1 MASTINICLGEQAA
15 VQASVSNAS
24 TPYTWT
30 WSNSSSADS
39 AIFDSDAG
47 SGYVNLTDGNGCVAD
62 TASFTIVEDIPPVVG
77 TLSAS
82 QVNCG
87 GTLPDPLTLAGHN
100 AVAYSWII
108 STDTITYTTIA
119 GATNDNLSSAEIG
132 AITQTSLYK
141 AVASNNNACPSD
153 TSNVIVISTIPET
166 QALGDTTI
174 CLGESA
180 GLFGSVIPPLVTE
193 SNLQSDNGT
202 SVADDANVVRTLT
215 SSATTGIISDIDVT
229 ITAASSFDQ
238 WNAAYEVQY
247 FDGSVWQTVTPFA
260 LGVPFNVYQF
270 NGNNAVGQQVQVRVV
285 DIDNNQDFITYDVDA
300 AFIYVRTAAIQFEW
314 SPAATL
320 NTINIYSDSNTNG
333 YNSIHTHGIFT
344 IYEWRYFLYSDGCG
358 YCKCKYTAYSGY
370 WIYGADTICSGTSTT
385 LTAIGGSEGSGASYE
400 WYASGPGVGPI
411 LSTTSSVTVSPS
423 ASIDY
428 YVRRVPTSTGCSTP
442 TAYFSVSVEV
452 NPTPTAPSAGGTII
466 TAGTTASLSASGA
479 GPNDTYHWF
488 DALTGGTELTT
499 GATYTTP
506 VLNATT
512 TYYVELLDI
521 TGGCPSARTPVTVT
535 VNPAPSFIWTGLT
548 SSDWNVITNWVSG
561 VVPGLTDV
569 ATIPATGVTNYPM
582 ITGTANVGPTVIESG
597 ASMNIAPGGVLN
609 VLDVFANN
617 GTLTLMSD
625 ATGDGVLMDTAA
637 GAQFSGSITVERYNP
652 GDQFHILGTPVVAN
666 LTQIG
671 DDVSGPL
678 GNGLVGTDGVAVSP
692 DLTTQIYLN
701 SGVCDSLNVGSNYG
715 NVFSYDESLANNC
728 SFEGWVVESAGV
740 MEPGKGYMTFLVPGS
755 TVDFTGTPNT
765 GSITTP
771 SMTNSGGGIFS
782 GAGWNL
788 LSNPYP
794 SYVNTADFIV
804 ANPGINSPNTFT
816 DTGVYTGSY
825 QSILPVTGQNVIAI
839 AQGFVMRNGANAA
852 ASPIAP
858 TFTNDMRSTTG
869 TGFRSNLL
877 GLQVD
882 VLSENGR
889 DKTEVFFA
897 EGATEG
903 FDVMGDGVKHQSQTG
918 RPTISTRFE
927 DSYLGVQT
935 YPLTDDLSRVIE
947 LDVSPGLATNF
958 SFVVDAD
965 RIPLAYD
972 VFLIDRANQT
982 RQNIRTMASLE
993 IANDEEVISSGRFAI
1008 EISKA
1013 NATTSIDDMFANVMI
1028 WDVDGTIII
1037 DPSNASFA
1045 NNYRVEVFDMLGRL
1059 IMSAPNADGVTEI
1072 NLTPHR
1078 GYVNIRLSGEG
1089 SVMTTKLFVK

>member
-1 MASTINICLGEQAA
+1 MASTINICLGEQEA

-39 AIFDSDAG
+39 AIFASDAG

-100 AVAYSWII
+100 AAAYSWII
-108 STDTITYTTIA
+108 STDTITYTAIS

-166 QALGDTTI
+166 EALGDTTI

-193 SNLQSDNGT
+193 SNLQSDMGT

-238 WNAAYEVQY
+238 WNTAYEVQY

-285 DIDNNQDFITYDVDA
+285 DIDNNQDLITYDVDA

-320 NTINIYSDSNTNG
+320 NSNA
-333 YNSIHTHGIFT
+333 IFT
-344 IYEWRYFLYSDGCG
+344 PIATPTDTTVYTLTGYSLSMNGDTSC
-358 YCKCKYTAYSGY
+358 TATDVVTVNVNTPPTAVTGFT
-370 WIYGADTICSGTSTT
+370 GADTICSGTSTT

-488 DALTGGTELTT
+488 DASTGGTELTT

-512 TYYVELLDI
+512 TYYVEIMDA

-569 ATIPATGVTNYPM
+569 ATIPATGV
-582 ITGTANVGPTVIESG
+582 V
-597 ASMNIAPGGVLN
+597 
-609 VLDVFANN
+609 
-617 GTLTLMSD
+617 
-625 ATGDGVLMDTAA
+625 
-637 GAQFSGSITVERYNP
+637 Q
-652 GDQFHILGTPVVAN
+652 
-666 LTQIG
+666 
-671 DDVSGPL
+671 
-678 GNGLVGTDGVAVSP
+678 
-692 DLTTQIYLN
+692 
-701 SGVCDSLNVGSNYG
+701 
-715 NVFSYDESLANNC
+715 
-728 SFEGWVVESAGV
+728 
-740 MEPGKGYMTFLVPGS
+740 
-755 TVDFTGTPNT
+755 
-765 GSITTP
+765 
-771 SMTNSGGGIFS
+771 
-782 GAGWNL
+782 
-788 LSNPYP
+788 LSNDY
-794 SYVNTADFIV
+794 
-804 ANPGINSPNTFT
+804 
-816 DTGVYTGSY
+816 
-825 QSILPVTGQNVIAI
+825 
-839 AQGFVMRNGANAA
+839 RNGE
-852 ASPIAP
+852 
-858 TFTNDMRSTTG
+858 RW
-869 TGFRSNLL
+869 SN
-877 GLQVD
+877 
-882 VLSENGR
+882 
-889 DKTEVFFA
+889 
-897 EGATEG
+897 
-903 FDVMGDGVKHQSQTG
+903 GDRKRCKYEYCSWRGVKCT
-918 RPTISTRFE
+918 
-927 DSYLGVQT
+927 
-935 YPLTDDLSRVIE
+935 
-947 LDVSPGLATNF
+947 
-958 SFVVDAD
+958 
-965 RIPLAYD
+965 
-972 VFLIDRANQT
+972 
-982 RQNIRTMASLE
+982 
-993 IANDEEVISSGRFAI
+993 
-1008 EISKA
+1008 
-1013 NATTSIDDMFANVMI
+1013 
-1028 WDVDGTIII
+1028 
-1037 DPSNASFA
+1037 
-1045 NNYRVEVFDMLGRL
+1045 
-1059 IMSAPNADGVTEI
+1059 
-1072 NLTPHR
+1072 
-1078 GYVNIRLSGEG
+1078 
-1089 SVMTTKLFVK
+1089 